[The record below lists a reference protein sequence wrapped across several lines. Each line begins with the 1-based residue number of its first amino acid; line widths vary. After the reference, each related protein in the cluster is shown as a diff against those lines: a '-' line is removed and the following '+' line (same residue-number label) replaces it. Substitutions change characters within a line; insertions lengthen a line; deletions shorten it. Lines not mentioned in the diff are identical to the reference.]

1 MAEAVTANPHSEVG
15 RNAPGNPGFAES
27 GNGSPFYRLQ
37 IAAKSVKTPELLGTS
52 LFAACLYA
60 AFAQGAIQAPDEPRL
75 QVGLAVIAALAAVAG
90 LWYSRLTLAAPRA
103 VLAALALLVAFTAWS
118 ALTLAWSASPDG
130 TWVEVNRTFAYT
142 LTLTLALALGATA
155 RHAIALTL
163 RGVLALTLIVTLYA
177 LGQKVFPGLH
187 VAGLINLDQTSQHAR
202 LQAPL
207 DYWNALALLVVLGA
221 PAALILAVGESARP
235 RARITGLITLELIV
249 VTVGFTESRGGFVAL
264 AVALGAVVLLSPDR
278 LTTLAWAV
286 AATAAGALELA
297 VALAAHPLTGDGV
310 ALGHRELAGL
320 YLLVI
325 LVAVATLSTLAIP
338 QLDRLQPALTRARRR
353 GVWRL
358 LGYGAVAVVALVILA
373 ATVSHRGLTGQIS
386 HLWDGFNNADSIATS
401 SANRLFSDSSA
412 NRVDW
417 WGQALRAFSTR
428 PLNGYGAGAFPVIN
442 LLFRHDTVTVADA
455 HSVPLQWLA
464 ETGLVGFALAAG
476 AWVQLL
482 RCGVRAV
489 WRAGA
494 DRVDPTR
501 LDTAPAQ
508 RRLQAAALLA
518 AALAFSV
525 HAFYDWDWDIPGVT
539 LPVLIM
545 LGVLAGSLAQPPSDR
560 ATVILVPPT
569 LLPRRQVSATAKL
582 TALGLACAALLL
594 FAISAVLPGLAAT
607 KANSALLEADRGTP
621 TALAAAAHEASFAT
635 ALDPLSG
642 AGPSASA
649 SVAIHRGETALA
661 RDYLLQAVARQPTD
675 EQAWDSLVHI
685 DLELHR
691 DTEALSAA
699 QRVLELDPANPV
711 LFLSLALD
719 AITAN
724 RDLAP
729 PRESPTAQPTPGD

>member
-1 MAEAVTANPHSEVG
+1 M
-15 RNAPGNPGFAES
+15 
-27 GNGSPFYRLQ
+27 
-37 IAAKSVKTPELLGTS
+37 S

-60 AFAQGAIQAPDEPRL
+60 AFAQGAIRAPDEPRL

-90 LWYSRLTLAAPRA
+90 LWFARLTLAAPRA
-103 VLAALALLVAFTAWS
+103 ALAALALLVGFTAWS

-142 LTLTLALALGATA
+142 LTLTLAIALGTTA
-155 RHAIALTL
+155 RNAIELTL
-163 RGVLALTLIVTLYA
+163 RGVLALTLVVTVYA
-177 LGQKVFPGLH
+177 LAQKIIPGLH
-187 VAGLINLDQTSQHAR
+187 VAGLIDLNQTSQIAR

-207 DYWNALALLVVLGA
+207 NYWNALALLVVLGA
-221 PAALILAVGESARP
+221 PAALILAVGQSTRL
-235 RARITGLITLELIV
+235 RARVTGLITLQLIV

-264 AVALGAVVLLSPDR
+264 AVALGATVLLSPDR
-278 LTTLAWAV
+278 LTTLLWAV
-286 AATAAGALELA
+286 TATAAGALELV

-310 ALGHRELAGL
+310 ALGRRELAGL

-325 LVAVATLSTLAIP
+325 LVAVAALSTLAIRH
-338 QLDRLQPALTRARRR
+338 LDRVPSALTRARRR
-353 GVWRL
+353 GIWRL
-358 LGYGAVAVVALVILA
+358 LSYGAVAVVLLAILA

-401 SANRLFSDSSA
+401 SATRLFSDSSA

-428 PLNGYGAGAFPVIN
+428 PLDGYGAGSFPVLN

-464 ETGLVGFALAAG
+464 ETGLVGFLLAAG

-489 WRAGA
+489 WRAGG

-501 LDTAPAQ
+501 LDTAPAL
-508 RRLQAAALLA
+508 RRLQTSALLA

-525 HAFYDWDWDIPGVT
+525 HALFDWDWDIPGVT

-545 LGVLAGSLAQPPSDR
+545 LGVLAGSLAQPGPDRPS
-560 ATVILVPPT
+560 ILIVPPT
-569 LLPRRQVSATAKL
+569 LLPRREFTATAKL
-582 TALGLACAALLL
+582 TVLAVICAALAL

-607 KANSALLEADRGTP
+607 KADAALLDADRGTP
-621 TALAAAAHEASFAT
+621 RALAEARHEASFASS
-635 ALDPLSG
+635 LDPLSG

-649 SVAIHRGETALA
+649 SVAIHEGETALA

-691 DTEALSAA
+691 DREALDAA
-699 QRVLELDPANPV
+699 ARVLELDPANPA
-711 LFLSLALD
+711 LFFELALD
-719 AITAN
+719 AVTGN

-729 PRESPTAQPTPGD
+729 PQDSPTAEPTPGD